1 MPLPRFTVRL
11 LFAAAFLLLVITSGS
26 THAQDRTRGIPATS
40 LYQLRTGNN
49 ELAVFQRFTTFIE
62 HSARIKQVLDFDEE
76 VIQIDPVDQNPF
88 RIQVL
93 ALKTGVTT
101 VTIIDEAGQ
110 RFAVEVLVKGDVRH
124 LESTIRRLYPNDT
137 VYIEEIKGA
146 VRLDGWVSKPE
157 HVSEIQQI
165 AEQFYPSV
173 MNHMKI
179 GGVQQVL
186 LKCDVLEVQRNKFR
200 KFGMNFSLLKPD
212 SYAVVNPGPIVPIST
227 LTATPG
233 ANAVQFGG
241 FADSSIS
248 FGFTRPNQVFQG
260 FISALR
266 EEGLLRFHASP
277 ILVTHNGRPAR
288 LHNGGE
294 TPILVPSGLGTV
306 GIDF

>member
-1 MPLPRFTVRL
+1 M
-11 LFAAAFLLLVITSGS
+11 
-26 THAQDRTRGIPATS
+26 
-40 LYQLRTGNN
+40 
-49 ELAVFQRFTTFIE
+49 
-62 HSARIKQVLDFDEE
+62 
-76 VIQIDPVDQNPF
+76 
-88 RIQVL
+88 
-93 ALKTGVTT
+93 
-101 VTIIDEAGQ
+101 TIIDESGQ
-110 RFAVEVLVKGDVRH
+110 RFSVEVLVKGDVRH
-124 LESTIRRLYPNDT
+124 LESYIRRLYPNDT

-146 VRLDGWVSKPE
+146 VRLDGWVTKPE

-165 AEQFYPSV
+165 AEQFYPQV

-212 SYAVVNPGPIVPIST
+212 SYLISNPGPITPIST
-227 LTATPG
+227 LTASPG

-248 FGFTRPNQVFQG
+248 FAFTRPNNIFQG
-260 FISALR
+260 FVSALR

-306 GIDF
+306 GIDFKEFGIQMQAVPYILGNGRLRLEIDTQIRDRDQSTAITVNGTSVPGFKVKSADTQVEMN